1 MRSNGMPSP
10 LDQALARRTGR
21 AEQNRE
27 VCRLIAGEHD
37 GFEGLVVD
45 RLGDYAFATCHDEPG
60 EKTIELL
67 RCLVQRLA
75 LRGLSLRSRA
85 KGGQGREILCLG
97 ETLPERIELFE
108 GEISAVLRIHPESLS
123 YGLFPDLRLERLRVA
138 QRSAGLK
145 VLNLYAYSGLFG
157 IHAAHGGALDVVQVD
172 ALKSMLNMIDAN
184 EKANAVSTRR
194 ICDDALSY
202 CQRAARRGH
211 SFDLVIHD
219 PPTFGRDPKGRSRST
234 KKSLVEMLS
243 ACLSVVADGGLLLSI
258 VNTASMST
266 LAVDQQH
273 EEAAQRCNKRIR
285 RVDGL
290 RICSDSPSPLK
301 GGWYEVNS
309 IR

>member
-1 MRSNGMPSP
+1 MPSG
-10 LDQALARRTGR
+10 LDKALARRAGR
-21 AEQNRE
+21 AEQSRE
-27 VCRLIAGEHD
+27 VCRLIAGKND
-37 GFEGLVVD
+37 GFDGLVVD
-45 RLGDYAFATCHDEPG
+45 RLGDYAFATCHDELS
-60 EKTIELL
+60 EQTEELL
-67 RCLVQRLA
+67 RRLMQQLS

-85 KGGQGREILCLG
+85 KSGQGQEILRLG

-108 GEISAVLRIHPESLS
+108 GEASTVLRIHPDSLS

-138 QRSAGLK
+138 QSSAGLN

-157 IHAAHGGALDVVQVD
+157 IHAARGGALDVIQVD
-172 ALKSMLNMIDAN
+172 ALKSMLNMIEAN
-184 EKANAVSTRR
+184 EKANAVLTRR
-194 ICDDALSY
+194 ICDDALRY
-202 CQRAARRGH
+202 CQRAARRGR

-243 ACLSVVADGGLLLSI
+243 ACLSVVADGGRLLSI
-258 VNTASMST
+258 VNTASMSA
-266 LAVDQQH
+266 LQVDQQH
-273 EEAAQRCNKRIR
+273 EEAAERCNKRVR
-285 RVDGL
+285 RVDDL

>member
-1 MRSNGMPSP
+1 M
-10 LDQALARRTGR
+10 
-21 AEQNRE
+21 
-27 VCRLIAGEHD
+27 
-37 GFEGLVVD
+37 D
-45 RLGDYAFATCHDEPG
+45 RLGDYAFATCHDELSKQT
-60 EKTIELL
+60 EELL
-67 RCLVQRLA
+67 RRLMQQLS

-85 KGGQGREILCLG
+85 KSGQGQEILRLG

-108 GEISAVLRIHPESLS
+108 GEASAVLRIHPDSLS

-138 QRSAGLK
+138 QSSAGLN

-157 IHAAHGGALDVVQVD
+157 IHAARGGALDVVQVD
-172 ALKSMLNMIDAN
+172 ALKSMLNMIEAN
-184 EKANAVSTRR
+184 EHANAVLTRR

-202 CQRAARRGH
+202 CQRAARRGR

-243 ACLSVVADGGLLLSI
+243 ACLSVVADGGRLLSI
-258 VNTASMST
+258 VNTASMSA
-266 LAVDQQH
+266 LQVDQQH
-273 EEAAQRCNKRIR
+273 KEAAERCNKRVR
-285 RVDGL
+285 RVDDL

-301 GGWYEVNS
+301 GGWYEINS